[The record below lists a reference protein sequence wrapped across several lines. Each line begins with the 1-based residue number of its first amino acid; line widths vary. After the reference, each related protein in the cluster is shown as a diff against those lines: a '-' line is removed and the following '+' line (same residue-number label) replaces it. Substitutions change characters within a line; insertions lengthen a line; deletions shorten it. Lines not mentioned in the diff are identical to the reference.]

1 MREWPLDDDVMMHS
15 IIWKIDNESLFF
27 VRAELEF
34 DVIVPTGI
42 TESFVMTSSFL
53 ASFRKSTPQW
63 QP

>member
-27 VRAELEF
+27 VRDELEF
-34 DVIVPTGI
+34 DIRVPTGI
-42 TESFVMTSSFL
+42 TESFVMTSSFMG
-53 ASFRKSTPQW
+53 SFPKSSPQW

>member
-1 MREWPLDDDVMMHS
+1 MREWLLDDDMMMHN
-15 IIWKIDNESLFF
+15 IIWRIDHGSLFF

-42 TESFVMTSSFL
+42 TKSFVITSSFMG
-53 ASFRKSTPQW
+53 SFPKSSPQW